1 MTTVQLNLPE
11 PVAKVFP
18 KIKEKILLQA
28 LRDSLHRTMID
39 ERAEL
44 KKVKQRLRRFER
56 KYGKSFDTFAKKIPP
71 QGNYAVHEDYGEWS
85 YLQERMNA
93 IVQDLA
99 DYKKLYGAL

>member
-28 LRDSLHRTMID
+28 LRDSLHRTMLD

-44 KKVKQRLRRFER
+44 KKVRQRLRRFER
-56 KYGKSFDTFAKKIPP
+56 KYGTDFEAFAKKLPP
-71 QGNYAVHEDYGEWS
+71 DGNYSLHEDYGEWS
-85 YLQERMNA
+85 FLQTRMNTIA
-93 IVQDLA
+93 RDLA
-99 DYKKLYGAL
+99 DYEKLYGAL